1 MCELYHYFMNFVI
14 PLYAAQ
20 ELDLIPLQLI
30 ILMLLVDWTPSVIW
44 CFVLNLQIIKILKHR
59 SVRGLSVVAFELDVV
74 GYTIALAYCLHK
86 GLPFSAYGELTFI
99 LIQAIILIAMI
110 YYYSQPLGTKTWVR
124 ALLYCVLA
132 PTILAGQIDPVLFEV
147 LYAFQ
152 LAIFFFAKIA
162 QIWNNFSNRSTGE
175 LSFLTCLMNF
185 AGSMVRVFTSIQERA
200 PRSVL
205 LGAVIGI
212 STTVT
217 ILIQMIMY
225 QKPHAKAEKK
235 IK

>member
-1 MCELYHYFMNFVI
+1 MDFSCAVGSLLHVKVPEKDCLL
-14 PLYAAQ
+14 PLISKLLGYCIVAASTTVK
-20 ELDLIPLQLI
+20 LP
-30 ILMLLVDWTPSVIW
+30 
-44 CFVLNLQIIKILKHR
+44 QIIKILKHR